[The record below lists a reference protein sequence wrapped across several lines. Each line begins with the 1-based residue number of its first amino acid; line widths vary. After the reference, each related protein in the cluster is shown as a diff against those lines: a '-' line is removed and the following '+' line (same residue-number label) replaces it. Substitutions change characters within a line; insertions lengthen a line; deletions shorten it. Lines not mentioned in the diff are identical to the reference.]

1 MMGEGRGEERRSRD
15 GDQGRGEERRS
26 RDRDQGKGEERRSRD
41 PERKNHA
48 LFIDGA
54 WVKPQ
59 SGRTFATVDPSTEE
73 ALGTVGR
80 GEAADVDRAA
90 IAADRALRGPWR
102 EMTPAARCRLLLRLA
117 DAIAACKEEI
127 ALTETLDVGKPLK
140 ESRGDVDG
148 VVATLVYNAGAADKL
163 EGATIPLGP
172 AFVDFTVMEPI
183 GVTAHIVPWNFP
195 LGMAM
200 RSLAPALAA
209 GCTAIL
215 KPAEQSPLSALRLAE
230 IAAEAGLPAGVLNV
244 VTGYGEEAGDALVR
258 HRLVR
263 SVTFTGSVATGRR
276 VMAAAASGPKP
287 VVLELGGK
295 NPVLVFA
302 DADLDRLVEDVADGA
317 FGNSGQVCS
326 ACSRLLV
333 AAPIFDELVDR
344 LAARAARI
352 TVGPGRDDPDIG
364 PLVSEEQLAKVTGHI
379 EEARRA
385 GAQLAAGGSRPA
397 HLQRGYF
404 IAPTIFAGVEPSLR
418 IMREEVFGPVL
429 TLTAVKSEDEAVTL
443 ANGLGYGLVAGVY
456 TRDITRALTLAQRLE
471 TGSVWINGWFI
482 GGQQA
487 PTGGIKDSGIG
498 RERGLPGLRNYLSTK
513 NVGIR
518 L

>member
-1 MMGEGRGEERRSRD
+1 MQD
-15 GDQGRGEERRS
+15 AQ
-26 RDRDQGKGEERRSRD
+26 
-41 PERKNHA
+41 

-54 WVKPQ
+54 WTKPAA
-59 SGRTFATVDPSTEE
+59 GRSFVTVDPSTEE
-73 ALGTVGR
+73 AIGTVAR
-80 GEAADVDRAA
+80 ADAADVDRAA
-90 IAADRALRGPWR
+90 VAADRALRGAWR
-102 EMTPAARCRLLLRLA
+102 EMTPAARGRLLLRLA
-117 DAIAACKEEI
+117 EAIGARKEEI
-127 ALTETLDVGKPLK
+127 ALIETLDVGKPLK

-148 VVATLVYNAGAADKL
+148 VVATLIYNAGAADKL

-172 AFVDFTVMEPI
+172 AFVDFTIMEPI

-195 LGMAM
+195 LGMAI

-230 IAAEAGLPAGVLNV
+230 IAAEVGLPAGVLNV
-244 VTGYGEEAGDALVR
+244 VTGFGEEAGDALVR
-258 HRLVR
+258 HPLVR
-263 SVTFTGSVATGRR
+263 SVTFTGSVETGRR

-333 AAPIFDELVDR
+333 AEPIFDELVDR
-344 LAARAARI
+344 LAARTKRI

-364 PLVSEEQLAKVTGHI
+364 PLVSDEQLNKVTGHI

-385 GAQLAAGGSRPA
+385 GARLATGGGRPA
-397 HLQRGYF
+397 HLSRGYF
-404 IAPTIFAGVEPSLR
+404 VSPTIFAGVDPSLR

-429 TLTAVKSEDEAVTL
+429 TVTPMRDESEAIRL

-456 TRDITRALTLAQRLE
+456 TRDISRALRLAQQLE

-487 PTGGIKDSGIG
+487 PTGGAKDSGIG

>member
-1 MMGEGRGEERRSRD
+1 MREGE
-15 GDQGRGEERRS
+15 
-26 RDRDQGKGEERRSRD
+26 
-41 PERKNHA
+41 
-48 LFIDGA
+48 LFIDGK
-54 WVKPQ
+54 WVKP
-59 SGRTFATVDPSTEE
+59 SAGRRFVTVDPSTEE
-73 ALGTVGR
+73 AIGTVAR
-80 GEAADVDRAA
+80 GDAADIDRAA
-90 IAADRALRGPWR
+90 VAADRALRGPWR
-102 EMTPAARCRLLLRLA
+102 EMTPAARGLLLLRLA
-117 DAIAACKEEI
+117 EAIGARKEEI
-127 ALTETLDVGKPLK
+127 ALIETLDVGKPLK

-148 VVATLVYNAGAADKL
+148 VVATLIYNAGAADKL
-163 EGATIPLGP
+163 EGTTVPLGP
-172 AFVDFTVMEPI
+172 AFVDFTLMEPI

-209 GCTAIL
+209 GCTAVL

-230 IAAEAGLPAGVLNV
+230 IAAEVGLPAGVLNV

-258 HRLVR
+258 HPLVR
-263 SVTFTGSVATGRR
+263 SVTFTGSVDTGRR

-333 AAPIFDELVDR
+333 AEPVFAELVDR

-352 TVGPGRDDPDIG
+352 TVGPGREDPDIG
-364 PLVSEEQLAKVTGHI
+364 PLVSDEQLAKVTGHI
-379 EEARRA
+379 EEARRG
-385 GAQLAAGGSRPA
+385 GARLAAGGGRPA
-397 HLQRGYF
+397 HLPRGYF
-404 IAPTIFAGVEPSLR
+404 VAPTIFAGVGADLR

-429 TLTAVKSEDEAVTL
+429 TVTPIRDEDDAVRL
-443 ANGLGYGLVAGVY
+443 ANALGYGLVAGVY
-456 TRDITRALTLAQRLE
+456 TRDISRALKLAQRLE

>member
-1 MMGEGRGEERRSRD
+1 MHFIGGEWARPES
-15 GDQGRGEERRS
+15 GDM
-26 RDRDQGKGEERRSRD
+26 
-41 PERKNHA
+41 
-48 LFIDGA
+48 F
-54 WVKPQ
+54 V
-59 SGRTFATVDPSTEE
+59 TVDPSTEE
-73 ALGTVGR
+73 TIGEVAR
-80 GEAADVDRAA
+80 GGAADVDRAVR
-90 IAADRALRGPWR
+90 AADAALRGAWSAL
-102 EMTPAARCRLLLRLA
+102 TPAARGGLLLRLA
-117 DAIAACKEEI
+117 DRIAAEKD
-127 ALTETLDVGKPLK
+127 ALALLETRDVGKPLK
-140 ESRGDVDG
+140 ESRGDIDG

-172 AFVDFTVMEPI
+172 GFVDFTIMEPI

-195 LGMAM
+195 LGMAI

-209 GCTAIL
+209 GCTAVV
-215 KPAEQSPLSALRLAE
+215 KPAEQSPLTALALAR
-230 IAAEAGLPAGVLNV
+230 IAADIGLPRGVLNV
-244 VTGYGEEAGDALVR
+244 VTGFGEEAGDALVR
-258 HRLVR
+258 HPLVR
-263 SVTFTGSVATGRR
+263 SVTFTGSVETGRK

-333 AAPIFDELVDR
+333 AAEIADEVADR
-344 LAARAARI
+344 LAARAGRI
-352 TVGPGRDDPDIG
+352 SVGPGRDDPDIG
-364 PLVSEEQLAKVTGHI
+364 PLVSDEQWTKVVGHV

-385 GAQLAAGGSRPA
+385 GARLVAGGARPGN
-397 HLQRGYF
+397 LPRGYF
-404 IAPTIFAGVEPSLR
+404 VAPTIFAAVEPSLR
-418 IMREEVFGPVL
+418 IMQEEVFGPVL
-429 TLTAVKSEDEAVTL
+429 TLTNFSTEDEALAL

-456 TRDITRALTLAQRLE
+456 TRDISRAMRLAQRLE
-471 TGSVWINGWFI
+471 AGSVWINGWFI

-487 PTGGIKDSGIG
+487 PTGGVKNSGVG

>member
-1 MMGEGRGEERRSRD
+1 MRD
-15 GDQGRGEERRS
+15 GQ
-26 RDRDQGKGEERRSRD
+26 
-41 PERKNHA
+41 
-48 LFIDGA
+48 LFIDGV
-54 WVKPQ
+54 WVEPTG
-59 SGRTFATVDPSTEE
+59 GRSFTTVDPSTEE
-73 ALGTVGR
+73 AIGTVAR
-80 GEAADVDRAA
+80 GDAADIDRAA
-90 IAADRALRGPWR
+90 VAADRALRGAWR
-102 EMTPAARCRLLLRLA
+102 EMTPAARGRLLLRLA
-117 DAIAACKEEI
+117 EAIAARKEEI
-127 ALTETLDVGKPLK
+127 ALIETLDVGKPLK

-163 EGATIPLGP
+163 EGATVPLGP
-172 AFVDFTVMEPI
+172 AFVDFTLMEPI

-230 IAAEAGLPAGVLNV
+230 IATEIGLPAGVLNV

-258 HRLVR
+258 HPLVR
-263 SVTFTGSVATGRR
+263 SVTFTGSVETGRR
-276 VMAAAASGPKP
+276 VMAAASSGPKP

-333 AAPIFDELVDR
+333 ADEIFDELIER
-344 LAARAARI
+344 LAARAGRI

-364 PLVSEEQLAKVTGHI
+364 PLVSDEQLRKVTGHI

-385 GAQLAAGGSRPA
+385 GAKLATGGVRPA

-404 IAPTIFAGVEPSLR
+404 VAPTIFAGVDPDLR

-429 TLTAVKSEDEAVTL
+429 TLTRIRDEHEAVKV
-443 ANGLGYGLVAGVY
+443 ANGLGYGLVAGIY
-456 TRDITRALTLAQRLE
+456 TRDISRALRLTQQLE

-487 PTGGIKDSGIG
+487 PTGGIKDSGVG

>member
-1 MMGEGRGEERRSRD
+1 MDAAS
-15 GDQGRGEERRS
+15 
-26 RDRDQGKGEERRSRD
+26 
-41 PERKNHA
+41 
-48 LFIDGA
+48 LFIGGEFVRPA
-54 WVKPQ
+54 A
-59 SGRTFATVDPSTEE
+59 GRTFANVDPSTE
-73 ALGTVGR
+73 APLGAVAR
-80 GEAADVDRAA
+80 ADAADVDRAVR
-90 IAADRALRGPWR
+90 AADAALRGPWR
-102 EMTPAARCRLLLRLA
+102 ELTPAARGRLLLDLA
-117 DAIAACKEEI
+117 RRIGEKKEEL
-127 ALTETLDVGKPLK
+127 ARLETLDVGKPLK
-140 ESRGDVDG
+140 ESRGDIDG

-163 EGATIPLGP
+163 EGASIPLGP
-172 AFVDFTVMEPI
+172 AFVDFTMMEPI

-195 LGMAM
+195 LGMAI

-209 GCTAIL
+209 GCTAVV
-215 KPAEQSPLSALRLAE
+215 KPAEQSPLTALKLAE
-230 IAAEAGLPAGVLNV
+230 IAAEAGLPAGVVNV
-244 VTGYGEEAGDALVR
+244 VTGFGEEAGEALVR
-258 HRLVR
+258 HPLVR

-302 DADLDRLVEDVADGA
+302 DADLDRLVEDIADGA

-333 AAPIFDELVDR
+333 AEEIVDDLAER

-352 TVGPGRDDPDIG
+352 TVGPGLDDRDIG
-364 PLVSEEQLAKVTGHI
+364 PLVSAEQLEKVAGHVD
-379 EEARRA
+379 EARRA
-385 GAQLAAGGSRPA
+385 GARLIAGGRRPDG
-397 HLQRGYF
+397 LDKGYF
-404 IAPTIFAGVEPSLR
+404 VAPTVFTAVDPALR

-429 TLTAVKSEDEAVTL
+429 TLTPFAGEDAALTL

-456 TRDITRALTLAQRLE
+456 TRDISRALRLAQRLE
-471 TGSVWINGWFI
+471 AGSVWINGWFI

-487 PTGGIKDSGIG
+487 PTGGVKDSGVG

>member
-1 MMGEGRGEERRSRD
+1 MMRKARGEERRSRD
-15 GDQGRGEERRS
+15 RDRGRGEERRS
-26 RDRDQGKGEERRSRD
+26 RDRDQGRGEERRSRD
-41 PERKNHA
+41 REGSHA
-48 LFIDGA
+48 LFIDGE

-73 ALGTVGR
+73 AIGTIGR
-80 GEAADVDRAA
+80 GDAADVDRAA

-102 EMTPAARCRLLLRLA
+102 EMTPAARGRLLLRLA
-117 DAIAACKEEI
+117 DAIAAEKEEI
-127 ALTETLDVGKPLK
+127 ALIETLDVGKPLK

-172 AFVDFTVMEPI
+172 AFVDFTMMEPI

-230 IAAEAGLPAGVLNV
+230 IAAEIGLPAGVLNV

-263 SVTFTGSVATGRR
+263 SVTFTGSVETGRR

-333 AAPIFDELVDR
+333 AEPIFDELVDR

-364 PLVSEEQLAKVTGHI
+364 PLVSDAQLAKVTGHI

-385 GAQLAAGGSRPA
+385 GARLAAGGSRPA
-397 HLQRGYF
+397 NLQRGYF
-404 IAPTIFAGVEPSLR
+404 IAPTIFAGVDPDLR

-429 TLTAVKSEDEAVTL
+429 TLTPVKGEDEALAL

-456 TRDITRALTLAQRLE
+456 TRDITRALQLAQRLE